1 MKKFLCSVLVFIMI
15 LSSFVLYSNAANA
28 SIAFQVSGSNI
39 TVGSQFTAILSVTSL
54 GDLSGVNGVSG
65 TLTYDSN
72 YLEYV
77 SMAPGASGYDDPEYR
92 SSTGKFYILTQD
104 MVLLGTGPSIAI
116 TFRLKAKPASS
127 TQVATL
133 SNVAITDGDQEIEFN
148 PVSITLQVNEPEPPV
163 NNTVTNTPVNNTVVN
178 NTPTNNTV
186 VNNTPTNNTIVNN
199 TPGNNTIN
207 NTTDNSIINNTN
219 PGNNTTGGG
228 NSLINTIKNIITGG
242 DNTTSQIKI
251 PHAGFSTFIVLC
263 IILTVVASVFA
274 YLKYRKYKF

>member
-28 SIAFQVSGSNI
+28 SIAFNVSGSNI
-39 TVGSQFTAILSVTSL
+39 TVGSQFTAILSITSL

-65 TLTYDSN
+65 TLAYDSN

-92 SSTGKFYILTQD
+92 SSTGKFYILTED

-133 SNVAITDGDQEIEFN
+133 SNVAITDGNQEIEFN

-186 VNNTPTNNTIVNN
+186 VNNTPVNNTIVNN

>member
-1 MKKFLCSVLVFIMI
+1 MKKFLCSILVFIMM

-28 SIAFQVSGSNI
+28 SIAFNVSGSNI
-39 TVGSQFTAILSVTSL
+39 TVGSQFTAILSVTAL
-54 GDLSGVNGVSG
+54 GDLAGVNGVSG
-65 TLTYDSN
+65 TLSYDSN

-92 SSTGKFYILTQD
+92 TSTGKFYILTED

-116 TFRLKAKPASS
+116 TFRLKAKPSSS

-163 NNTVTNTPVNNTVVN
+163 NNTVNNTVINNTVNNNTVNNNTVNNTTVNNTVN
-178 NTPTNNTV
+178 NTAGNNTTNNT
-186 VNNTPTNNTIVNN
+186 TNNTIVNN
-199 TPGNNTIN
+199 AVGNNI
-207 NTTDNSIINNTN
+207 
-219 PGNNTTGGG
+219 TGGG

-251 PHAGFSTFIVLC
+251 PHAGFSTFIVFC
-263 IILTVVASVFA
+263 ILLTVAASVYA
-274 YLKYRKYKF
+274 YFRYRKYKF

>member
-133 SNVAITDGDQEIEFN
+133 SNVAITDGNQEIEFN